1 MSKITASNRPEL
13 PSVNPTPTIEVFR
26 LNNDELAR
34 AINVTMRT
42 LNEHHI
48 KYNSEILKATEKHY
62 IALITEELRRA
73 RVENPL

>member
-1 MSKITASNRPEL
+1 MRKAPYPAPKAPPERVL
-13 PSVNPTPTIEVFR
+13 PDLR
-26 LNNDELAR
+26 LSNDELAK
-34 AINVTMRT
+34 AISVTLERIGQY
-42 LNEHHI
+42 HI